1 MKGGVGV
8 AVAGAEEQACAIAAV
23 NAVGHVRGL
32 DGTIIAS
39 ARNADGSLIDCEDYV
54 ATGAPRLGAAGGNT
68 TISVVALNRTFA
80 KVDLHRI
87 ARAASGAYARRIGP
101 FATRHDGDIVFAVC
115 PMDAPPGDLMI
126 AEVNATRA
134 LEGAIVRAVTEAKG
148 RDGIPGLAD
157 GR

>member
-1 MKGGVGV
+1 MLF
-8 AVAGAEEQACAIAAV
+8 
-23 NAVGHVRGL
+23 R
-32 DGTIIAS
+32 S
-39 ARNADGSLIDCEDYV
+39 
-54 ATGAPRLGAAGGNT
+54 
-68 TISVVALNRTFA
+68 FA